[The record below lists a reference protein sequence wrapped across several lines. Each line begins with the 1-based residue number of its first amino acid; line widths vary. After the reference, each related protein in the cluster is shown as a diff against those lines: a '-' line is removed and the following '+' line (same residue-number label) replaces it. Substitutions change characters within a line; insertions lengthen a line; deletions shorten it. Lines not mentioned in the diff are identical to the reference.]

1 MASSNKT
8 MRSIII
14 LLLVLLIILTS
25 SFFVMK
31 DIIEPLV
38 SSISGKV
45 IKGDGDSRKYGYP
58 TANMKIK
65 EELPCGVF
73 NGESQYGTTTVLSNG
88 KNFVEAHIH
97 NFNKNIY
104 GETLKIKNLGL
115 IQDAR
120 TEPGKDKPSFQ
131 DCIFAKGF
139 IDRNSL
145 S

>member
-1 MASSNKT
+1 MCI
-8 MRSIII
+8 RDR
-14 LLLVLLIILTS
+14 
-25 SFFVMK
+25 MK

-58 TANMKIK
+58 TANMNIK
-65 EELPCGVF
+65 EDLPCGVF

-104 GETLKIKNLGL
+104 GETLKIKDLGL
-115 IQDAR
+115 IQDKNA
-120 TEPGKDKPSFQ
+120 PGKDKPSFQ
-131 DCIFAKGF
+131 DCVFAKGF
-139 IDRNSL
+139 IDRNSV